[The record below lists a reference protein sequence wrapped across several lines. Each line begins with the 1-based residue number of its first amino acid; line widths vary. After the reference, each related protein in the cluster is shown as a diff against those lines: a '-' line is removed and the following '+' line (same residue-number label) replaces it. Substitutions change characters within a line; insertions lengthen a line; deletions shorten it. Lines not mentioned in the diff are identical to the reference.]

1 MAEWTSRGCVAPA
14 NETKKDIHM
23 DHGWSNMI
31 SLCHYFCSEHG
42 NVALDLNEFYLD
54 WLPLNKI
61 PGSPAACRST
71 CYRAVG
77 LF

>member
-1 MAEWTSRGCVAPA
+1 VAPA

-42 NVALDLNEFYLD
+42 NVALDLNEFYLGGV
-54 WLPLNKI
+54 WFLRTN
-61 PGSPAACRST
+61 
-71 CYRAVG
+71 
-77 LF
+77 F